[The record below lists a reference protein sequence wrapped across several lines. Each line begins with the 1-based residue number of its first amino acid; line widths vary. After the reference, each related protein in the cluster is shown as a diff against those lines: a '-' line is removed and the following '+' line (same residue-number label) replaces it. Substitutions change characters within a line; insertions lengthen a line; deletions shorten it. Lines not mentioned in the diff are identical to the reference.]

1 MSGAR
6 QQRAVEL
13 VTVRKEMNAHGAM
26 TVEAVDSNATRHIA
40 EYETSQLQ
48 STLQQLPA
56 GASVPL
62 ELRPVGTRG
71 NVWRA
76 TGLARSR
83 Q

>member
-6 QQRAVEL
+6 QQHAAEL

-76 TGLARSR
+76 TALARPR